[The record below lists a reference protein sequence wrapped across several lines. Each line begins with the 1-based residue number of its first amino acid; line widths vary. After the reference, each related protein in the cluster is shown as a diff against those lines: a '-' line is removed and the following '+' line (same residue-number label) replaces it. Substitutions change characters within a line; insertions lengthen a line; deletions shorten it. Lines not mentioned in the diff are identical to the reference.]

1 MTSGKLK
8 MILIILY
15 DRAIAINR
23 FKTVIRRYVY
33 LFFPL
38 TFLCKST
45 EELFFKVI
53 YENINYLKYIID
65 LKFKSLNF
73 FLVKWFYVFDELCM
87 CAQLLQSFLT
97 LCDPMNSIAHQAPL
111 SIGFSRQE
119 YWSEFLTQ
127 GLNSQL
133 LNCGW
138 ILYR

>member
-23 FKTVIRRYVY
+23 FKTVIRRHVY

-53 YENINYLKYIID
+53 YEN
-65 LKFKSLNF
+65 SL
-73 FLVKWFYVFDELCM
+73 
-87 CAQLLQSFLT
+87 
-97 LCDPMNSIAHQAPL
+97 
-111 SIGFSRQE
+111 
-119 YWSEFLTQ
+119 
-127 GLNSQL
+127 
-133 LNCGW
+133 
-138 ILYR
+138 